1 MIVSFITLR
10 FLDILD
16 ILLFAAVL
24 YQIHKLIQGTYA
36 IKIAV
41 GVLAVYLFWY
51 FVKALNMQLLSSIL
65 GQFIGVGVIALIIVF
80 QPELRKGFL
89 LLGSRYLNQER
100 FPFLSKLWSGGVKNY
115 SVKIQEIVTA
125 CRSMSMTKTG
135 ALIVIVRQMP
145 LDSFLSIKD
154 VLDADTS
161 SRLLTSIFFKNSPLH
176 DGAVIINGARI
187 YAARC
192 VLPLSEKH
200 LPADFGM
207 RHRAAIGITET
218 TDAVALVVSEETGL
232 ISLSIG
238 GEIQVGISTK
248 KLQHEM
254 EELFVMEE
262 EKNLF
267 ENLFAEKGERV
278 SG

>member
-1 MIVSFITLR
+1 MIISFITIR

-16 ILLFAAVL
+16 ILLFAFVL
-24 YQIHKLIQGTYA
+24 YQIHKLIRGTYA
-36 IKIAV
+36 IKIAI

-89 LLGSRYLNQER
+89 LLGSRYLTQER
-100 FPFLSKLWSGGVKNY
+100 FPFLSNLWSGASTNY
-115 SVKIQEIVTA
+115 SVKIHEIVTSFRA
-125 CRSMSMTKTG
+125 MSMVKTG
-135 ALIVIVRQMP
+135 ALVVVQRQIP

-154 VLDADTS
+154 VLNADTS
-161 SRLLTSIFFKNSPLH
+161 SRLLVSIFYKNSPLH
-176 DGAVIINGARI
+176 DGAVIINGEKI

-192 VLPLSEKH
+192 VLPLSEKQ
-200 LPADFGM
+200 LPANFGM

-218 TDAVALVVSEETGL
+218 TDAVALIVSEETGL
-232 ISLSIG
+232 ISFVVS
-238 GEIQVGISTK
+238 GEIQVGLSTK
-248 KLQHEM
+248 KLQQEL
-254 EELFVMEE
+254 EALFVKEE

-267 ENLFAEKGERV
+267 ENLFSEKV
-278 SG
+278 KN